1 MKQTTKAANS
11 YNYFYLSRAVFWGRT
26 FCVIS
31 ALSTLMAS
39 AQKTAPKPPQQGQVH
54 QQHNSDLPAG
64 PGRDTFIRVCSKC
77 HSPNNVIANGQNQQG
92 WENTITKMVGFG
104 ATGTDDEFS
113 EILDYLVKNFP
124 PASEVRINVNKAS
137 AAELESGLALSEK
150 EAEGIVTY
158 RNKNGD
164 FKSIDGLK
172 KVPQLDAKKL
182 DAKKIHLIF

>member
-1 MKQTTKAANS
+1 MKQTTNATNS
-11 YNYFYLSRAVFWGRT
+11 DNYVHFSRALLWGFT
-26 FCVIS
+26 LCAIS
-31 ALSTLMAS
+31 AVWTLMAS
-39 AQKTAPKPPQQGQVH
+39 AQQAAPQSPQQQQVH

-64 PGRDTFIRVCSKC
+64 PGKDTFIRVCSKC

-124 PASEVRINVNKAS
+124 PASQVRINVNKAS
-137 AAELESGLALSEK
+137 AAELETGLTLSEK

-164 FKSIDGLK
+164 FKSLDDLK

-182 DAKKIHLIF
+182 DAKKGHLIF

>member
-1 MKQTTKAANS
+1 VKQTTKTANS
-11 YNYFYLSRAVFWGRT
+11 DNYFHRSQALLWGVT
-26 FCVIS
+26 LCVVS
-31 ALSTLMAS
+31 ALSTLAAS
-39 AQKTAPKPPQQGQVH
+39 AQQAAPQSQQQQQVH

-64 PGRDTFIRVCSKC
+64 PGKDTFIRTCSKC

-124 PASEVRINVNKAS
+124 PASQVRINVNKAS
-137 AAELESGLALSEK
+137 AAELEAGLALSEK
-150 EAEGIVTY
+150 EAEGIVMY

-164 FKSIDGLK
+164 FKSLDDLK
-172 KVPQLDAKKL
+172 KVPQLDIKKLYAKKG
-182 DAKKIHLIF
+182 HLIF

>member
-1 MKQTTKAANS
+1 MKQTTKAVNS
-11 YNYFYLSRAVFWGRT
+11 YNYLPLSRAVLWGLT
-26 FCVIS
+26 LCVIS

-39 AQKTAPKPPQQGQVH
+39 AQQVAPKSPQQQQVH
-54 QQHNSDLPAG
+54 QQHNSDLPRG

-113 EILDYLVKNFP
+113 EILDYLVTNFP
-124 PASEVRINVNKAS
+124 PASQVRINVNKAS
-137 AAELESGLALSEK
+137 AAELKTGLALSEK

-164 FKSIDGLK
+164 FKSLDDLK
-172 KVPQLDAKKL
+172 KVPQLDTKKI
-182 DAKKIHLIF
+182 DAKKGHLIF